1 MAKKK
6 KESVGFE
13 YRKGREIPGVTA
25 KEAYEAVLDIRD
37 RNGGKLTAE
46 ALLEYSSKPGDTF
59 YSVFTRDKDLAQ
71 YKLNLIEAA
80 RILNIVRLVARVDN
94 PDSKVSIQVK
104 YRAFVNVHNS
114 VDGSAYYPTIEVA
127 KTPDL
132 NNKHKEQLLDR
143 IKTLI
148 ATYSKYEELSEILNK
163 MRSIL

>member
-25 KEAYEAVLDIRD
+25 KEAYEAVIDIRD
-37 RNGGKLTAE
+37 KNGGRLTPE
-46 ALLEYSSKPGDTF
+46 ALLEYSSEPSDTF
-59 YSVFTRDKDLAQ
+59 YSLFTRDKDLAQ

-94 PDSKVSIQVK
+94 PDSKVSTQVK

-127 KTPDL
+127 KTPALD
-132 NNKHKEQLLDR
+132 NKHKEQLLDR
-143 IKTLI
+143 IRTLI
-148 ATYSKYEELSEILNK
+148 ATYSKYEELSEMLNK
-163 MRSIL
+163 MRAIL